1 MIKIARLITI
11 FFFCSILNSNVF
23 AQRDNSRAKTYINQY
38 KELAIS
44 EMLRTGIPASITLAQ
59 GILETA
65 GGQSELA
72 ANANNHFGIK
82 CKSEWTGGTYLYTDD
97 AKNECFRK
105 YASVDESYKDHS
117 DFLKTRPPYAFLFKL
132 DPTDYEGWA
141 KGLKKAGYAT
151 SPSYSQSLI
160 KTIVENNLQEITL
173 LAMQRQDN
181 GDDLFATVTKPEDW
195 DQSKQ
200 EPVITK
206 TIISNPEPAFEEP
219 KFVQSVQADM
229 PIIESPIIK
238 KPNNYPFNAVFNIN
252 ESKVIFVEGGTSL
265 LALAAN
271 YNVAY
276 AKLIEFN
283 DLSPLEIL
291 PENQLIFLQ
300 KKPRKGSKEIHVVED
315 NETLHEIAQKEGVQ
329 LSAVL
334 EYNNLKNGMQPA
346 KGESIYLKST
356 APSIPKLASLNTG
369 LSNSGM

>member
-11 FFFCSILNSNVF
+11 FFFCTIINSTVF
-23 AQRDNSRAKTYINQY
+23 GQTENSRAKAYINQY

-44 EMLRTGIPASITLAQ
+44 EMLRTGVPASITLAQ

-82 CKSEWTGGTYLYTDD
+82 CKSEWSGSTYLYTDD

-105 YASVDESYKDHS
+105 YATVEDSYKDHS

-151 SPSYSQSLI
+151 SPTYSHALI
-160 KTIVENNLQEITL
+160 KTIVENNLQEFTL

-181 GDDLFATVTKPEDW
+181 GDDLFVTVAKPVDW
-195 DQSKQ
+195 DQPKQDPNISKT
-200 EPVITK
+200 VIS
-206 TIISNPEPAFEEP
+206 ISEPASNEP
-219 KFVQSVQADM
+219 KFVENVKINNPSFENA
-229 PIIESPIIK
+229 IIQ
-238 KPNNYPFNAVFNIN
+238 KPNIYPFNSVFNIN
-252 ESKVIFVEGGTSL
+252 DSKVIYVEGGTSL

-283 DLSPLEIL
+283 DLAPLDIL

-300 KKPRKGSKEIHVVED
+300 KKPRKGTKEIHVVEA
-315 NETLHEIAQKEGVQ
+315 NENLHEISQKEGVQ
-329 LSAVL
+329 LAAVL

-346 KGESIYLKST
+346 RGEKIYLKTT
-356 APSIPKLASLNTG
+356 APSIPKLASISSG

>member
-11 FFFCSILNSNVF
+11 FFFCSILNSDVI
-23 AQRDNSRAKTYINQY
+23 AQPENSRAKTYVNQY

-44 EMLRTGIPASITLAQ
+44 EMLRTGVPASITLAQ

-151 SPSYSQSLI
+151 SPSYSQALI

-181 GDDLFATVTKPEDW
+181 GDDLFATVAKPKASYE
-195 DQSKQ
+195 SKP

-206 TIISNPEPAFEEP
+206 TVISNPEPAFKEP
-219 KFVQSVQADM
+219 EFVQTVQTDK
-229 PIIESPIIK
+229 PLIESRIIK

-252 ESKVIFVEGGTSL
+252 ESKVIYVEGGTSL

-346 KGESIYLKST
+346 KGERIYLKST
-356 APSIPKLASLNTG
+356 ARSIPKLASLNTG